1 MAELERNK
9 EIVRRFY
16 EEVENQ
22 GRLELIPDFISPDF
36 RDVFNSSPNGPAI
49 GQEGIRNL
57 VTKLRQR
64 PEFHIAIEDLIA
76 EGDKVVMRMPR
87 GVEVLRL
94 EDGKIKERWVI
105 IDRSPHP
112 A

>member
-1 MAELERNK
+1 MADVERNK
-9 EIVRRFY
+9 DIVRRFY

-22 GRLELIPDFISPDF
+22 GKLELIPEFIAPDF
-36 RDVFNSSPNGPAI
+36 RDVFNSSPNGPSV
-49 GQEGIRNL
+49 GQDGIRNL

-64 PEFHIAIEDLIA
+64 PEFHITIEALIA

-112 A
+112 